1 MGMLMSTNSVFDRQI
16 IAIDVE
22 LGSEEGLPET
32 AGEDNV
38 CDLPGICYRTLYI
51 SLIEGVGDALLEHPQ
66 NLYYPRYRNLLK
78 HFSSWDHTK
87 GGRYSEKLIKSGIIS
102 ENQPKGDRDF
112 FRSLPSRSVM
122 TEVGIDEG
130 GTARNYILP
139 IVDPARLY
147 LIDPWDL
154 SEDIVALWPQSKE
167 NREKVTKM
175 FSGDKRVKIVQ
186 DYSTSAAEKFKDHYF
201 DCVYSD
207 WALDY
212 SDAKKEFVYWLP
224 KVKKGGYIAGDTFN
238 LESHHWSGAFGAI
251 LEFLLKYVVVRPDLL
266 GKEEERKI
274 VFIENFKKQM
284 MLDGFRSDEY
294 SIHTKNHP
302 FSDVVVQISNEQQI
316 VYQIKPGIETLEA
329 IAGSKWFKYF
339 PSPRDRGGSYRIE
352 VGDWAENLDIEEI
365 KKDMTIDIE
374 RQDGYAYVSQ

>member
-1 MGMLMSTNSVFDRQI
+1 MLLYHNNVFDRQI
-16 IAIDVE
+16 ITIDVE
-22 LGSEEGLPET
+22 LGSEEGLPKT

-51 SLIEGVGDALLEHPQ
+51 SLIEGVRDALLVKHPQ
-66 NLYYPRYRNLLK
+66 NLYYPRYQDSLRY
-78 HFSSWDHTK
+78 FSSWDHTK

-102 ENQPKGDRDF
+102 ENQPKGDREL
-112 FRSLPSRSVM
+112 FRSLPSCSVM

-139 IVDPARLY
+139 IVNPSRLY

-175 FSGDKRVKIVQ
+175 FSGDERVKIVQ

-201 DCVYSD
+201 DCVFSD

-212 SDAKKEFVYWLP
+212 NDAKKEFIYWLP

-266 GKEEERKI
+266 DKEEKRKI

-284 MLDGFRSDEY
+284 MLDGLRGDEY

-302 FSDVVVQISNEQQI
+302 FSDVVVQISNDRQL
-316 VYQIKPGIETLEA
+316 VYQIKPGMETLKA

-352 VGDWAENLDIEEI
+352 VGDWVEGLDIEEI
-365 KKDMTIDIE
+365 KKDL
-374 RQDGYAYVSQ
+374 R